1 MLANILDYN
10 LMNSVIEE
18 ILHSV
23 VEWEVIAIEKVI
35 SRSEQKLMKSAF
47 RYA

>member
-18 ILHSV
+18 VLHSV
-23 VEWEVIAIEKVI
+23 VEWQVIAIEKVV
-35 SRSEQKLMKSAF
+35 SRSEQELMRSAF
-47 RYA
+47 RNA